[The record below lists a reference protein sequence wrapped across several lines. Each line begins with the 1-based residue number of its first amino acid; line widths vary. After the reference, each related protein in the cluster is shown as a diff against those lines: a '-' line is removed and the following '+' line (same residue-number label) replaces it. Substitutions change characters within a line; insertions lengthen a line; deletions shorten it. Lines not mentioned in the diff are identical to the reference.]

1 MVVLNGILLN
11 CKGGGNLKQY
21 QDFDLEELNNINID
35 IVSKFDN
42 YSKTVK
48 KYFNVESAFDIET
61 SSVMLENEQKFAF
74 MYEWTFGIKDKNFIC
89 YGRTWEEFKDLCRQL
104 QEYFLLDSEHILV
117 VYVHNLSYE
126 FQFMRKYFNWLDV
139 FAVDE
144 RKPVKALCS
153 YGIEFR
159 DSYILS
165 GYSLEKL
172 AENLV
177 SHNIKKL
184 VGDLDYNLTRTY
196 ITELTENE
204 LAYCN
209 NDVEIV
215 LAYINEQIEQYGSIT
230 KIPMTNTGRVR
241 NFVKDKCYFTGK
253 NHRKSSKGKYQRYK
267 ELMNELT
274 LTTGEYTMLKRCFM
288 GGFTHASML
297 YSGKLLHDVASIDFT
312 SSYPYVMLSEKFPMS
327 KPEKVKP
334 TKEQFL
340 KWVNDDNVGLMFVVR
355 FKGLQSKLSFE
366 TYLSESKC
374 DVLENPIINN
384 GRVFKADTVQTTIT
398 DIDFKILYKCYT
410 WDSIEIANVH
420 KFYMQYLPKPILLA
434 IVELYEKKT
443 TLKDVSGKEVEYLV
457 NKGMLNSVYGM
468 CVTDIVR
475 DNISY
480 KDDWQLEKYTIEMMN
495 EQIEKYNSSSN
506 RFLYYPW
513 GVWVTAYARK
523 NLWNGILEIGID
535 YVYSDTDSVKFLN
548 YEKHKEYINRY
559 NLDVERKLKKMCKF
573 RQIEFERLKPKTIK
587 GVEKM
592 IGVWDFEG
600 VYTHFKTLGAKRYL
614 VRSKKDEKLHLT
626 VAGLSKQNGVEYMLR
641 ICNNDYEK
649 VFANFN
655 DDLYIPENETGKH
668 THTYIDSPI
677 TSMITDYQ
685 NNVVEVTALSGVH
698 LSPCEFTLSISQQ
711 YSKFL
716 HDLRN
721 GYLFTGTRAI

>member
-1 MVVLNGILLN
+1 M
-11 CKGGGNLKQY
+11 KQY
-21 QDFDLEELNNINID
+21 QDFDLEELNNINIG

-184 VGDLDYNLTRTY
+184 VGDLDYNLTRTH
-196 ITELTENE
+196 ITGLTENE

-241 NFVKDKCYFTGK
+241 NFVKDKCYFTEK

-420 KFYMQYLPKPILLA
+420 KFYMQYLPKSILLA

-600 VYTHFKTLGAKRYL
+600 IYTHFKTLGAKRYL

>member
-1 MVVLNGILLN
+1 M
-11 CKGGGNLKQY
+11 KQY
-21 QDFDLEELNNINID
+21 QDFDLEELNDINIG

-48 KYFNVESAFDIET
+48 KYFNIESAFDIET

-184 VGDLDYNLTRTY
+184 VGDLDYNLTRTH

-215 LAYINEQIEQYGSIT
+215 LAYVNEQIEQYGSIT

-241 NFVKDKCYFTGK
+241 NFVKNKCYFTEK

-327 KPEKVKP
+327 KPEKANP

-398 DIDFKILYKCYT
+398 DIDFKIMYKCYT

-443 TLKDVSGKEVEYLV
+443 TLKDVLGKEVEYLV

-480 KDDWQLEKYTIEMMN
+480 KDDWQHEKYTIEMMN
-495 EQIEKYNSSSN
+495 EQIEKYNSSNN

-535 YVYSDTDSVKFLN
+535 YVYSDTDSIKFLN
-548 YEKHKEYINRY
+548 YEKHTEYINRY

-600 VYTHFKTLGAKRYL
+600 IYTHFKTLGAKRYL

-668 THTYIDSPI
+668 THTYIDSTI
-677 TSMITDYQ
+677 TSMIRDYQ

>member
-1 MVVLNGILLN
+1 M
-11 CKGGGNLKQY
+11 KQY
-21 QDFDLEELNNINID
+21 QDFDLGDLNDINID

-126 FQFMRKYFNWLDV
+126 FQFMRKYFNWLEV

-159 DSYILS
+159 ESYILS

-241 NFVKDKCYFTGK
+241 NFVKDKCYFTEK

-327 KPEKVKP
+327 KPEKVNP

-475 DNISY
+475 DNITY
-480 KDDWQLEKYTIEMMN
+480 EDEWQLEKYTIEMMN
-495 EQIEKYNSSSN
+495 EQIEKYNNSSN

-523 NLWNGILEIGID
+523 NLWNGILEIGND

-600 VYTHFKTLGAKRYL
+600 IYTHFKTLGAKRYL

>member
-1 MVVLNGILLN
+1 M
-11 CKGGGNLKQY
+11 KQY
-21 QDFDLEELNNINID
+21 QDFDLEELNDINIG

-48 KYFNVESAFDIET
+48 KYFNIESAFDIET

-184 VGDLDYNLTRTY
+184 VGDLDYNLTRTH

-215 LAYINEQIEQYGSIT
+215 LAYINEQIDQYGNIT

-241 NFVKDKCYFTGK
+241 NFVKDKCYFTEK

-327 KPEKVKP
+327 KPEKVNP

-398 DIDFKILYKCYT
+398 DIDFKIMYKCYT

-480 KDDWQLEKYTIEMMN
+480 KDDWQHEKYTIEMMN

-535 YVYSDTDSVKFLN
+535 YVYSDTDSIKFLN
-548 YEKHKEYINRY
+548 YEKHTEYINRY

-600 VYTHFKTLGAKRYL
+600 IYTHFKTLGAKRYL

-668 THTYIDSPI
+668 THTYIDSTI
-677 TSMITDYQ
+677 TSMIRDYQ

>member
-1 MVVLNGILLN
+1 M
-11 CKGGGNLKQY
+11 KQY
-21 QDFDLEELNNINID
+21 QDFDLEELNDINIG

-48 KYFNVESAFDIET
+48 KYFNIESAFDIET

-184 VGDLDYNLTRTY
+184 VGDLDYNLTRTH

-215 LAYINEQIEQYGSIT
+215 LAYINEQINQYGNIT

-241 NFVKDKCYFTGK
+241 KFVKDKCYFTEK

-274 LTTGEYTMLKRCFM
+274 LTTGEYTMLKCCFM

-327 KPEKVKP
+327 KPEKVNP

-398 DIDFKILYKCYT
+398 DIDFKIMYKCYT

-548 YEKHKEYINRY
+548 YEKHIEYINRY

-600 VYTHFKTLGAKRYL
+600 IYTHFKTLGAKRYL

-668 THTYIDSPI
+668 THTYIDSSI

>member
-1 MVVLNGILLN
+1 M
-11 CKGGGNLKQY
+11 KQY
-21 QDFDLEELNNINID
+21 QDFDLEELNDINID

-184 VGDLDYNLTRTY
+184 VGDLDYNLTRTH
-196 ITELTENE
+196 ITGLTENE

-241 NFVKDKCYFTGK
+241 NFVKDKCYFTEK

-600 VYTHFKTLGAKRYL
+600 IYTHFKTLGAKRYL

>member
-1 MVVLNGILLN
+1 MR
-11 CKGGGNLKQY
+11 QY
-21 QDFDLEELNNINID
+21 QDFDLEELNDINID

-42 YSKTVK
+42 YNKTVK

-184 VGDLDYNLTRTY
+184 VGDLDYNLTRTH
-196 ITELTENE
+196 ITGLTENE

-215 LAYINEQIEQYGSIT
+215 LAYINEQIEQYGNIT

-241 NFVKDKCYFTGK
+241 NFVKDKCYFTEK

-274 LTTGEYTMLKRCFM
+274 LTTDEYTILKRCFM

-327 KPEKVKP
+327 KPEKVNP

-480 KDDWQLEKYTIEMMN
+480 EDDWQLEKYTIEMMN

-600 VYTHFKTLGAKRYL
+600 IYTHFKTLGAKRYL

-698 LSPCEFTLSISQQ
+698 LSPCEFTLSISRQ

>member
-1 MVVLNGILLN
+1 MR
-11 CKGGGNLKQY
+11 QY
-21 QDFDLEELNNINID
+21 QDFDLEELNDINIG

-48 KYFNVESAFDIET
+48 KYFNIESAFDIET

-165 GYSLEKL
+165 GYSLKKL

-184 VGDLDYNLTRTY
+184 VGDLDYNLTRTH

-215 LAYINEQIEQYGSIT
+215 LAYINEQIEQYGNIT

-241 NFVKDKCYFTGK
+241 NFVKDKCYFTEK
-253 NHRKSSKGKYQRYK
+253 NHKKSSKGKYQRYK

-327 KPEKVKP
+327 KPEKVNP

-374 DVLENPIINN
+374 DVLEHPIINN

-398 DIDFKILYKCYT
+398 DIDFKIMYKCYT

-535 YVYSDTDSVKFLN
+535 YVYSDTDSIKFLN
-548 YEKHKEYINRY
+548 YEKHTEYINRY

-600 VYTHFKTLGAKRYL
+600 IYTHFKTLGAKRYL

>member
-1 MVVLNGILLN
+1 M
-11 CKGGGNLKQY
+11 KQY

-184 VGDLDYNLTRTY
+184 VGDLDYNLTRTH

-241 NFVKDKCYFTGK
+241 NFVKDKCYFTEK

-274 LTTGEYTMLKRCFM
+274 LTTGEYTMLKCCFM

-327 KPEKVKP
+327 KPEKVNP

-410 WDSIEIANVH
+410 WDIIEIANVH

-535 YVYSDTDSVKFLN
+535 YVYSDTDSIKFLN
-548 YEKHKEYINRY
+548 YEKHTEYINRY

-600 VYTHFKTLGAKRYL
+600 IYTHFKTLGAKRYL

>member
-1 MVVLNGILLN
+1 M
-11 CKGGGNLKQY
+11 KQY
-21 QDFDLEELNNINID
+21 RDFDLEELNNINID
-35 IVSKFDN
+35 IVSKFDIH
-42 YSKTVK
+42 SKTVK
-48 KYFNVESAFDIET
+48 KYFNVECAFDIET

-126 FQFMRKYFNWLDV
+126 FQFMRKYFRWLNV

-184 VGDLDYNLTRTY
+184 VGDLDYNLTRTHV
-196 ITELTENE
+196 TELTENE

-215 LAYINEQIEQYGSIT
+215 LAYINEQIEQYENIT

-241 NFVKDKCYFTGK
+241 RFVKDKCYFTEK
-253 NHRKSSKGKYQRYK
+253 NHKKSSKGKYQRYK

-274 LTTGEYTMLKRCFM
+274 LTTDEYTMLKRCFM

-297 YSGKLLHDVASIDFT
+297 YSGELLHDVASIDFT

-334 TKEQFL
+334 TKKQFL
-340 KWVNDDNVGLMFVVR
+340 ELVNSDDIGLMFVAR
-355 FKGLQSKLSFE
+355 FKGLKSKLSFE

-398 DIDFKILYKCYT
+398 DIDFKIMYKCYT
-410 WDSIEIANVH
+410 WDNIEIANVH
-420 KFYMQYLPKPILLA
+420 KFYMQYLPKSILLA
-434 IVELYEKKT
+434 IIELYEKKT

-480 KDDWQLEKYTIEMMN
+480 KDDWEYEKYTIEMMN
-495 EQIEKYNSSSN
+495 EQIEKYNNSSN

-535 YVYSDTDSVKFLN
+535 YVYSDTDSIKFLN
-548 YEKHKEYINRY
+548 YEKHTEYINRY
-559 NLDVERKLKKMCKF
+559 NLDVENKLKKMCKF

-600 VYTHFKTLGAKRYL
+600 IYTHFKTLGAKRYL

-685 NNVVEVTALSGVH
+685 NNVIEVTALSGVH
-698 LSPCEFTLSISQQ
+698 LSPCEFTLSISKQ

-716 HDLRN
+716 QDLRN

>member
-1 MVVLNGILLN
+1 M
-11 CKGGGNLKQY
+11 KQY

-184 VGDLDYNLTRTY
+184 VGDLDYNLTRTH
-196 ITELTENE
+196 ITGLTENE

-215 LAYINEQIEQYGSIT
+215 LAYINEQMEQYGSIT

-241 NFVKDKCYFTGK
+241 NFVKDKCYFTEK

-600 VYTHFKTLGAKRYL
+600 IYTHFKTLGAKRYL

>member
-1 MVVLNGILLN
+1 M
-11 CKGGGNLKQY
+11 KQY
-21 QDFDLEELNNINID
+21 QDFDLEELNDINID

-241 NFVKDKCYFTGK
+241 NFVKDKCYFTEK

-600 VYTHFKTLGAKRYL
+600 IYTHFKTLGAKRYL

>member
-1 MVVLNGILLN
+1 M
-11 CKGGGNLKQY
+11 KQY
-21 QDFDLEELNNINID
+21 QDFDLEELNDINID

-184 VGDLDYNLTRTY
+184 VGDLDYNLTRTH

-241 NFVKDKCYFTGK
+241 NFVKDKCYFTEK

-374 DVLENPIINN
+374 DVLENSIINN

-600 VYTHFKTLGAKRYL
+600 IYTHFKTLGAKRYL

-685 NNVVEVTALSGVH
+685 NNVVEVSALSGVH

>member
-1 MVVLNGILLN
+1 MR
-11 CKGGGNLKQY
+11 QY
-21 QDFDLEELNNINID
+21 QDFDLEELNDINID

-42 YSKTVK
+42 YNKTVK

-184 VGDLDYNLTRTY
+184 VGDLDYNLTRTH

-241 NFVKDKCYFTGK
+241 NFVKDKCYFTEK

-535 YVYSDTDSVKFLN
+535 YVYSDTDSIKFLN
-548 YEKHKEYINRY
+548 YEKHTEYINRY

-600 VYTHFKTLGAKRYL
+600 IYTHFKTLGAKRYL

>member
-1 MVVLNGILLN
+1 M
-11 CKGGGNLKQY
+11 KQY

-184 VGDLDYNLTRTY
+184 VGDLDYNLTRTH

-241 NFVKDKCYFTGK
+241 NFVKDKCYFTEK

-327 KPEKVKP
+327 KPEKVNP

-410 WDSIEIANVH
+410 WDIIEIANVH

-600 VYTHFKTLGAKRYL
+600 IYTHFKTLGAKRYL

-698 LSPCEFTLSISQQ
+698 LSPCEFTLSISRQ

>member
-1 MVVLNGILLN
+1 MR
-11 CKGGGNLKQY
+11 QY
-21 QDFDLEELNNINID
+21 QDFDLEELNDINIG

-48 KYFNVESAFDIET
+48 KYFNIESAFDIET

-184 VGDLDYNLTRTY
+184 VGDLDYNLTRTH

-215 LAYINEQIEQYGSIT
+215 LAYINEQIDQYGSIT

-241 NFVKDKCYFTGK
+241 NFVKDKCYFTEK

-327 KPEKVKP
+327 KPEKVNP

-398 DIDFKILYKCYT
+398 DIDFKIMYKCYT

-548 YEKHKEYINRY
+548 YEKHIEYINRY

-600 VYTHFKTLGAKRYL
+600 IYTHFKTLGAKRYL

-626 VAGLSKQNGVEYMLR
+626 VAGLSKQNGVEYLLR

>member
-1 MVVLNGILLN
+1 M
-11 CKGGGNLKQY
+11 KQY
-21 QDFDLEELNNINID
+21 QDFDLEELNDINIG

-184 VGDLDYNLTRTY
+184 VGDLDYNLTRTH

-241 NFVKDKCYFTGK
+241 NFVKNKCYFTEK

-327 KPEKVKP
+327 KPEKVNP

-480 KDDWQLEKYTIEMMN
+480 EDDWQLEKYTIEMMN

-548 YEKHKEYINRY
+548 YEKHTEYINRY

-600 VYTHFKTLGAKRYL
+600 IYTHFKTLGAKRYL

>member
-1 MVVLNGILLN
+1 M
-11 CKGGGNLKQY
+11 KQY
-21 QDFDLEELNNINID
+21 QDFDLEELNDINID

-184 VGDLDYNLTRTY
+184 VGDLDYNLTRTH

-241 NFVKDKCYFTGK
+241 NFVKDKCYFTEK

-535 YVYSDTDSVKFLN
+535 YVYSDTDSIKFLN
-548 YEKHKEYINRY
+548 YEKHTEYINRY
-559 NLDVERKLKKMCKF
+559 NLDVERKLKKMCEF

-600 VYTHFKTLGAKRYL
+600 IYTHFKTLGAKRYL

>member
-1 MVVLNGILLN
+1 M
-11 CKGGGNLKQY
+11 KQY
-21 QDFDLEELNNINID
+21 QDFDLEELNDINID

-184 VGDLDYNLTRTY
+184 VGDLDYNLTRTH

-241 NFVKDKCYFTGK
+241 NFVKDKCYFTEK

-274 LTTGEYTMLKRCFM
+274 LTTDEYIMLKRCFM

-535 YVYSDTDSVKFLN
+535 YVYSDTDSIKFLN
-548 YEKHKEYINRY
+548 YEKHTEYINRY
-559 NLDVERKLKKMCKF
+559 NLDVERKLKKMCEF

-600 VYTHFKTLGAKRYL
+600 IYTHFKTLGAKRYL

>member
-1 MVVLNGILLN
+1 M
-11 CKGGGNLKQY
+11 KQY
-21 QDFDLEELNNINID
+21 QDFALEDLNNINID

-48 KYFNVESAFDIET
+48 KYFNIESAFDIET

-126 FQFMRKYFNWLDV
+126 FQFMRKYFNWLEV

-184 VGDLDYNLTRTY
+184 VGDLDYDLTRTH

-241 NFVKDKCYFTGK
+241 NFVKNKCYFTEK
-253 NHRKSSKGKYQRYK
+253 NHRKSSKGRYQRYK

-274 LTTGEYTMLKRCFM
+274 LTTGEYTMLKCCFM

-327 KPEKVKP
+327 KPEKVNP

-475 DNISY
+475 DNITY
-480 KDDWQLEKYTIEMMN
+480 EDDWQLEKYTIEMMN
-495 EQIEKYNSSSN
+495 EQIEKYNNSSN

-523 NLWNGILEIGID
+523 NLWNGILEIGND

-600 VYTHFKTLGAKRYL
+600 IYTHFKTLGAKRYL

>member
-1 MVVLNGILLN
+1 M
-11 CKGGGNLKQY
+11 KQY
-21 QDFDLEELNNINID
+21 QDFALEDLNNINID

-48 KYFNVESAFDIET
+48 KYFNIESAFDIET

-126 FQFMRKYFNWLDV
+126 FQFMRKYFNWLEV

-184 VGDLDYNLTRTY
+184 VGDLDYDLTRTH

-241 NFVKDKCYFTGK
+241 NFVKNKCYFTEK
-253 NHRKSSKGKYQRYK
+253 NHRKSSKGRYQRYK

-327 KPEKVKP
+327 KPEKVNP

-475 DNISY
+475 DNITY
-480 KDDWQLEKYTIEMMN
+480 EDDWQLEKYTIEMMN
-495 EQIEKYNSSSN
+495 EQIEKYNNSSN

-523 NLWNGILEIGID
+523 NLWNGILEIGND

-600 VYTHFKTLGAKRYL
+600 IYTHFKTLGAKRYL
-614 VRSKKDEKLHLT
+614 IRSKKDEKLHLT

-698 LSPCEFTLSISQQ
+698 LSPCEFTLSISKQ